1 MTITAS
7 PKISAPHPT
16 DIHNTSP
23 ALPQIESPPPPR
35 QPSIAADVDV
45 VGLAAGGNHP
55 DTGSGSADSG
65 PRRQPSAPHTACTP
79 IRAGFICWPINWPAR
94 TRSSTPASRGETS
107 AGAQRRLPELLRRFD
122 PDIVIVELG
131 ANDGLRGYPL
141 NLIRR
146 NLSEIMRLC
155 RQAGAQP
162 IVTEMKIPPN
172 YGARY
177 SESFTRLFA
186 QLAKRFAA
194 PLIPFFLEDFATRP
208 EMMQAD
214 GLHPLPITQPLIR
227 DQVMAVLR
235 PLLVPTAAKT
245 KAKDTAL

>member
-1 MTITAS
+1 MRCHRSSRRRRHGSRALLLTLTLSAS
-7 PKISAPHPT
+7 
-16 DIHNTSP
+16 
-23 ALPQIESPPPPR
+23 L
-35 QPSIAADVDV
+35 
-45 VGLAAGGNHP
+45 LAA
-55 DTGSGSADSG
+55 T
-65 PRRQPSAPHTACTP
+65 TP
-79 IRAGFICWPINWPAR
+79 IPAQAARILVLGDSLSAAYGMHSHQGWVHLLANKLAGSHEVFN
-94 TRSSTPASRGETS
+94 ASISGETS
-107 AGAQRRLPELLRRFD
+107 AGAQRRLPELLRRFE